1 MRIYL
6 PATTADLAS
15 PEGLLPRWAHAVTPA
30 LRAALPEEDE
40 EGWELAAMLA
50 AADDSVDLLAA
61 DDSLPRRLVVAA
73 DVEESAVR
81 VPDRGEE
88 DRAPSAVEVT
98 RPVSWTDVVSLH
110 VDEDAAA
117 EDVAAAA
124 VGDEAALDRAAERDL
139 LWYDVTELADLRR
152 ELGEG

>member
-6 PATTADLAS
+6 PATTADLSS
-15 PEGLLPRWAHAVTPA
+15 PEGLLARWAHAVTPA

-40 EGWELAAMLA
+40 EGWEMAAMLA
-50 AADDSVDLLAA
+50 AADASVELLAA

-73 DVEESAVR
+73 DVDDAAVR
-81 VPDRGEE
+81 VPDRRDE
-88 DRAPSAVEVT
+88 DRLPTAVEVT
-98 RPVSWTDVVSLH
+98 RPVSWADVVSLH
-110 VDEDAAA
+110 IDEDAAA

-124 VGDEAALDRAAERDL
+124 VGDAAALERAAERDL

-152 ELGEG
+152 QLGED